1 MPAETNSV
9 QDMTDNAE
17 GRLEDVKVLIVDD
30 DRDVLESFEAAFQS
44 EGALTQISM
53 DGNDAV
59 RICHDDPPDIV
70 VLDMR
75 LPDISGPDVAR
86 QAWRRWPDLPILFIS
101 AYPEPALRDAATEEL
116 VQDFLC
122 KPFTRDQLVDAVLR
136 LLPASLNGQHP

>member
-1 MPAETNSV
+1 MVPDRRGSV
-9 QDMTDNAE
+9 I
-17 GRLEDVKVLIVDD
+17 VVDD
-30 DRDVLESFEAAFQS
+30 EPQVRRLLTRMLGEEGFAVTPAGCGTEALSLLVDRA
-44 EGALTQISM
+44 
-53 DGNDAV
+53 
-59 RICHDDPPDIV
+59 DIV

-101 AYPEPALRDAATEEL
+101 AYPEPALRDAASEEL

-122 KPFTRDQLVDAVLR
+122 KPFTRDQLVDAVLC